1 VAKVLVNRLKL
12 IVENIIFKP
21 PNAFIKGR
29 QILVF
34 VLIANEC
41 IDSRLRSEVPGVLC
55 KFDIEKAFDHVNWGF
70 LLYMLKRCGFGQRWC
85 KWVAYCI

>member
-12 IVENIIFKP
+12 IVESIIFKP

-41 IDSRLRSEVPGVLC
+41 IDSRLRSEVPGVL
-55 KFDIEKAFDHVNWGF
+55 
-70 LLYMLKRCGFGQRWC
+70 
-85 KWVAYCI
+85 